1 MRILAAAAVI
11 GMGIAPM
18 TWAQGHEDCPMAPSK
33 EHRAGVD
40 HRHDLATGVG
50 HDASAHQ
57 FRLAEDGGSI
67 RLEVTD
73 AADAA
78 GRDRIR
84 EHLQGIA
91 KAFGE
96 GDFSMPMRIHDQVPP
111 GVEVMR
117 ARRTGI
123 RYSYAA
129 TEKGGIVTIST
140 KDAESVEA
148 VHEFL
153 RFQISDHGTGDSTE

>member
-1 MRILAAAAVI
+1 MRILAAAVAI
-11 GMGIAPM
+11 GIGIAPT
-18 TWAQGHEDCPMAPSK
+18 TWAQGHADCPMAPSK
-33 EHRAGVD
+33 ERRAGVD
-40 HRHDLATGVG
+40 QRHDQATGVG

-57 FRLAEDGGSI
+57 FILAEDGGSI

-73 AADAA
+73 AADVA

-96 GDFSMPMRIHDQVPP
+96 GDFSLPMRIHDQVPP
-111 GVEVMR
+111 GVEVMK

-123 RYSYAA
+123 RYSYAE
-129 TEKGGIVTIST
+129 TKSGGMVTIST
-140 KDAESVEA
+140 KDAQA
-148 VHEFL
+148 VDAIHEFL
-153 RFQISDHGTGDSTE
+153 RFQISDHGTGDPGE

>member
-1 MRILAAAAVI
+1 MRVLAAAAVI
-11 GMGIAPM
+11 GIGMAP
-18 TWAQGHEDCPMAPSK
+18 TTRAQEHADCPMASSK
-33 EHRAGVD
+33 EHRSGVD
-40 HRHDLATGVG
+40 QRHDQATGV
-50 HDASAHQ
+50 DASAHQ
-57 FRLAEDGGSI
+57 FLLAEDGGSI

-73 AADAA
+73 PKDVA

-84 EHLQGIA
+84 EHLQDIA
-91 KAFGE
+91 KAFAE

-123 RYSYAA
+123 RYAYAA

-140 KDAESVEA
+140 KDAQAVEA

-153 RFQISDHGTGDSTE
+153 RFQIRDHGTGDPTE